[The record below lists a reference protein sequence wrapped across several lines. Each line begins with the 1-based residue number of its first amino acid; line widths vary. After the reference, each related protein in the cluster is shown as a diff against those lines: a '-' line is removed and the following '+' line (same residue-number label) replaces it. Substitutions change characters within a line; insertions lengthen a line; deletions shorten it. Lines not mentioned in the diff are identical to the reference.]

1 MKIRF
6 NSADDVAKFVC
17 FAEKLSFQLDISKDG
32 YVVDGKSMMGIF
44 TIGLGHK
51 LELTLHTDNI
61 DDIDYVV
68 RFLSETKF
76 GVDNKELMD
85 ILEKHGKERM
95 GA

>member
-1 MKIRF
+1 
-6 NSADDVAKFVC
+6 
-17 FAEKLSFQLDISKDG
+17 
-32 YVVDGKSMMGIF
+32 MGIF

-68 RFLSETKF
+68 RFLSETKL